1 MSHDASSQ
9 YLVHSHRDSRYLK
22 RSDTSLEHRSA
33 TYDKPELLPV
43 PLAGRE
49 STKQHRSTLEVPARK
64 QKREQPHIDKTLKKL
79 ALLLPG
85 HNEELIIG
93 TTIKSAMA
101 AGQSRRD
108 IYVVDD
114 NSSDRTR
121 EIAVRMLGE
130 DHVLTVSRSG
140 KALAVKKAI
149 NHFGIATRY
158 TWVHVAD
165 ADSIFSP
172 NYFRIYSSKLNG
184 RKYAV
189 AVGFVQSLRGNW
201 ISTYR
206 AMMYTYSQHIQRRIQ
221 SYLGMISVFPG
232 PITAFRTDILNK
244 LEIGNDTII
253 AEDFDLT
260 LQVHRKKLGNIV
272 FIPKAVNYTQDPQTL
287 RDFIRQNQ
295 RWQRGFF
302 QGVKKHRI
310 GLQRQKIDISLGF
323 QMLQAIIFLFQ
334 LFFIWPLIIF
344 VTHNWMAIPVALSA
358 DIILNGT
365 IALGSSIVS
374 KRWNLI
380 GALPYFYFLRWVEV
394 YVFLYSFVEIMI
406 LKKFQTK
413 VQGWN
418 TEGRRYKLTSAALQ
432 DIAA

>member
-1 MSHDASSQ
+1 MSHNVSSQ
-9 YLVHSHRDSRYLK
+9 YMVYAHRGTGYQK
-22 RSDTSLEHRSA
+22 RFDGPLQRRPTSYERPESLPLPERETDETHRS
-33 TYDKPELLPV
+33 V
-43 PLAGRE
+43 PK
-49 STKQHRSTLEVPARK
+49 TPARK
-64 QKREQPHIDKTLKKL
+64 QSRKQPRPDKTLRKL
-79 ALLLPG
+79 SLLLPG

-93 TTIKSAMA
+93 TTIKSAVA

-121 EIAVRMLGE
+121 KIAVSLLGE

-149 NHFGIATRY
+149 DHFDIVSRY

-172 NYFRIYSSKLNG
+172 DYFKIYSSKLNG

-206 AMMYTYSQHIQRRIQ
+206 AMMYTYSQHIQRRVQ

-232 PITAFRTDILNK
+232 PITAFRTDIIPK
-244 LEIGNDTII
+244 LDIGNDTII
-253 AEDFDLT
+253 AEDFDIT

-272 FIPKAVNYTQDPQTL
+272 FIPKAVNFTQDPQTL

-302 QGVKKHRI
+302 QGVKKHHI
-310 GLQRQKIDISLGF
+310 GLRLQKIDISLGF
-323 QMLQAIIFLFQ
+323 QMLQAVIFLFQ
-334 LFFIWPLIIF
+334 LFIIWPIIIF
-344 VTHNWMAIPVALSA
+344 MTHNWLAIPVAIAA
-358 DIILNGT
+358 DVTLNGV
-365 IALGSSIVS
+365 IALGSSIVA
-374 KRWNLI
+374 KRWNLL
-380 GALPYFYFLRWVEV
+380 GALPYFYLLRWIEV
-394 YVFLYSFVEIMI
+394 YVFLYAFLEIMV

-413 VQGWN
+413 VQGWS